1 MAAQLIAIF
10 VPSHQHI
17 LEKDVFSPRASSIPG
32 CLGNEPKKL
41 RAGGKE
47 ITHLHPSSHHFESNS

>member
-17 LEKDVFSPRASSIPG
+17 LEKDVFSSRASSIRG

-47 ITHLHPSSHHFESNS
+47 ITHLPSI